1 MYTKTDKEKIEK
13 ICQMILEVASGNFS
27 YRIERS
33 RHEDQLET
41 VIVLLNM
48 MAEEIRESFHH
59 FALINPHETYKQI
72 AQMTFILDDHFCI
85 RNFNAPA
92 QQLLGL
98 KPSALSGSLFENYLT
113 DESKLHW
120 SKQIE
125 EIKKSGENPF
135 FHTLRLFFSSKN
147 SLTVPSLC
155 SISSL
160 LLKKDG
166 QKLYFVT
173 ALQTIIQ
180 SKEKEERIQLALQNL
195 KLQGSKTEKKKKS
208 LLHREADKRKIQ
220 EVYDYILNNL
230 EKPLPS
236 LKELAHLHGTNE
248 FKLKIGFRQLYNTSV
263 FRFQKEQRLKR
274 AHSFI
279 INSDL
284 SLARIADIC
293 GFQSFPHFSK
303 IFKAQYGYNPSELL
317 KKRKE

>member
-1 MYTKTDKEKIEK
+1 MYTKSDKEKIEK
-13 ICQMILEVASGNFS
+13 ICQMIFEVASGNFS

-72 AQMTFILDDHFCI
+72 AQMTFILDDQFCI

-98 KPSALSGSLFENYLT
+98 APSEISGITFENFLT
-113 DESKLHW
+113 EESKHQW
-120 SKQIE
+120 TKQIE
-125 EIKKSGENPF
+125 EIKNSGENPF

-195 KLQGSKTEKKKKS
+195 KLQSSKPDKKKKAM
-208 LLHREADKRKIQ
+208 LHREADKRKIQ

-236 LKELAHLHGTNE
+236 LKELAHQHGTNE

-284 SLARIADIC
+284 PLSRIADIC

-303 IFKAQYGYNPSELL
+303 IFKNHYGYNPSDLL

>member
-13 ICQMILEVASGNFS
+13 ICQMIFEVASGNFS

-33 RHEDQLET
+33 GHDDQLET

-72 AQMTFILDDHFCI
+72 AQMTFILDDNFRI
-85 RNFNAPA
+85 SNFNSSA

-98 KPSALSGSLFENYLT
+98 QPEELQGVLFAEFLT
-113 DESKLHW
+113 QESKVQW
-120 SKQIE
+120 EKEME
-125 EIKKSGENPF
+125 EIKKTEEKSY
-135 FHTLRLFFSSKN
+135 FHTLRLFFSSRN

-160 LLKKDG
+160 MLKKDYN
-166 QKLYFVT
+166 KLYFVT

-180 SKEKEERIQLALQNL
+180 SQEKEEKIQLALQNL
-195 KLQGSKTEKKKKS
+195 KQERNKRKKNQQS
-208 LLHREADKRKIQ
+208 LLHREADKKKIQ

-236 LKELAHLHGTNE
+236 LKELAHNHGTNE

-263 FRFQKEQRLKR
+263 FRFQKDQRLKR

-284 SLARIADIC
+284 SLTRIAEIC
-293 GFQSFPHFSK
+293 GFKSFPHFSK
-303 IFKAQYGYNPSELL
+303 IFKNKYGYNPSEL
-317 KKRKE
+317 KN

>member
-72 AQMTFILDDHFCI
+72 AQMTFILDEQFRI

-92 QQLLGL
+92 QQLTDLDSSEIYGTPF
-98 KPSALSGSLFENYLT
+98 KNFLT
-113 DESKLHW
+113 TESETNW
-120 SKQIE
+120 TKQIE
-125 EIKKSGENPF
+125 EMKKSGEQPF

-155 SISSL
+155 SVSSL

-166 QKLYFVT
+166 HKLYFVT

-195 KLQGSKTEKKKKS
+195 KLQSRKPDRKKKN
-208 LLHREADKRKIQ
+208 LLHRETDKRKIQ
-220 EVYDYILNNL
+220 EVYDFILNNL

-236 LKELAHLHGTNE
+236 LKELAHQHGTNE

-279 INSDL
+279 LNSDL
-284 SLARIADIC
+284 SLGRIADIC

>member
-13 ICQMILEVASGNFS
+13 ICQMIFEVASGNFS

-72 AQMTFILDDHFCI
+72 AQMTFILDEQFCI

-92 QQLLGL
+92 QQLTGME
-98 KPSALSGSLFENYLT
+98 PSQLYGTSFENFLT
-113 DESKLHW
+113 SESKANW

-125 EIKKSGENPF
+125 EMKNSGEQPF

-195 KLQGSKTEKKKKS
+195 KQQNPKTEKKKKT

-236 LKELAHLHGTNE
+236 LKELAHQHGTNE

-284 SLARIADIC
+284 SLGRIADIC

-303 IFKAQYGYNPSELL
+303 IFKNQYGYNPSELL

>member
-1 MYTKTDKEKIEK
+1 MYTKSDKEKIEK
-13 ICQMILEVASGNFS
+13 ICQMIFEIASGNFS

-72 AQMTFILDDHFCI
+72 AQMTFILDDDFRI
-85 RNFNAPA
+85 RNFNVSA

-98 KPSALSGSLFENYLT
+98 ETGELIGNLFENFLT
-113 DESKLHW
+113 EDSKLQW
-120 SKQIE
+120 IKEIE
-125 EIKKSGENPF
+125 EVKRSGEAPY

-160 LLKKDG
+160 LLKKDNA
-166 QKLYFVT
+166 KLYFVT

-180 SKEKEERIQLALQNL
+180 SKEKEEKIQAALQNL
-195 KLQGSKTEKKKKS
+195 KQEKIRRKKKKPQ
-208 LLHREADKRKIQ
+208 LNREADKRKIQ
-220 EVYDYILNNL
+220 EVYDFILDNL

-236 LKELAHLHGTNE
+236 LKELAHKHGTNE

-263 FRFQKEQRLKR
+263 FRFQKDQRLKR

-279 INSDL
+279 SNSDL
-284 SLARIADIC
+284 SLTQIADLC
-293 GFQSFPHFSK
+293 GFKSFPHFSN
-303 IFKAQYGYNPSELL
+303 IFKTKYGYNPSDLRSRNLE
-317 KKRKE
+317 

>member
-13 ICQMILEVASGNFS
+13 ICQMIFEVASGNFS

-72 AQMTFILDDHFCI
+72 AQMTFILDEQFCV

-92 QQLLGL
+92 QQLTGL
-98 KPSALSGSLFENYLT
+98 EPSEMYGTSFENFLT
-113 DESKLHW
+113 TESKANW
-120 SKQIE
+120 IKQIE
-125 EIKKSGENPF
+125 EMTNSGEQPF

-160 LLKKDG
+160 LLKKDR

-180 SKEKEERIQLALQNL
+180 SKEKEERIQLALKNL
-195 KLQGSKTEKKKKS
+195 KLKSRKPDKKKKA
-208 LLHREADKRKIQ
+208 LLRREADKRKIQ
-220 EVYDYILNNL
+220 EVYDFILNNL

-236 LKELAHLHGTNE
+236 LKELAHQHGTNE

-279 INSDL
+279 INSEL
-284 SLARIADIC
+284 SLGRIADIC

-303 IFKAQYGYNPSELL
+303 VFKAQYGYNPSALL
-317 KKRKE
+317 KKRQE

>member
-1 MYTKTDKEKIEK
+1 MYTKTDKAKIEK
-13 ICQMILEVASGNFS
+13 ICQMIFEVASGNFS

-72 AQMTFILDDHFCI
+72 AQMTFILDEQFCV

-92 QQLLGL
+92 QQLTGL
-98 KPSALSGSLFENYLT
+98 DPSEMYGTSFENFLT
-113 DESKLHW
+113 TESKVKW
-120 SKQIE
+120 AEQIE
-125 EIKKSGENPF
+125 EMNKSGENPF

-160 LLKKDG
+160 LLKNDG
-166 QKLYFVT
+166 QKLYFLT

-180 SKEKEERIQLALQNL
+180 SKEKEDRIQLALQNL
-195 KLQGSKTEKKKKS
+195 KQQDQKPGKKKKA

-236 LKELAHLHGTNE
+236 LKELAHQHGTNE
-248 FKLKIGFRQLYNTSV
+248 FKLKVGFRQLYNTSV

-279 INSDL
+279 LNSDL
-284 SLARIADIC
+284 SLGRIADIC

-303 IFKAQYGYNPSELL
+303 IFKSQYGYNPSELL

>member
-1 MYTKTDKEKIEK
+1 MYTKSENEKIEK
-13 ICQMILEVASGNFS
+13 ICQMIFEIASGNFS

-33 RHEDQLET
+33 GREDQLET
-41 VIVLLNM
+41 IIVLLNM

-72 AQMTFILDDHFCI
+72 AQMTFILDGNFRI
-85 RNFNAPA
+85 RNFNISA

-98 KPSALSGSLFENYLT
+98 KPEELKGKTIDNFLT
-113 DESKLHW
+113 PDSKLQW
-120 SKQIE
+120 TKEIE
-125 EIKKSGENPF
+125 KIKKASEAPYY
-135 FHTLRLFFSSKN
+135 HTLRLFFSSKN

-160 LLKKDG
+160 LLKKDN
-166 QKLYFVT
+166 QKLHFVT

-180 SKEKEERIQLALQNL
+180 SKEKENQIQSALQNL
-195 KLQGSKTEKKKKS
+195 KQEKFWRKKKKKT
-208 LLHREADKRKIQ
+208 LLNREADKRNIQ

-236 LKELAHLHGTNE
+236 LRELAHKHGTNE

-263 FRFQKEQRLKR
+263 FRFQKDQRLQR

-279 INSDL
+279 LNTDFPL
-284 SLARIADIC
+284 CRIADIC
-293 GFQSFPHFSK
+293 GFKSFPHFSK
-303 IFKAQYGYNPSELL
+303 IFKTKYGYNPSDL
-317 KKRKE
+317 KNKNIE